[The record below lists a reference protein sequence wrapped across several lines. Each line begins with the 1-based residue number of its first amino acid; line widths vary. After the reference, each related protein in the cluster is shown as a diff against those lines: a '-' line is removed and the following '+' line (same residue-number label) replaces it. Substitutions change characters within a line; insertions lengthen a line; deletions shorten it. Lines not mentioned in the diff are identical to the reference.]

1 MATYKVRNILKA
13 VADVRKHTPATARLC
28 LVGSSDLL
36 ADAARMLSA
45 GADDAADG
53 GVSRAL
59 DVLGRGDFPIRPEAL
74 SRWSVVVFLEDA
86 QAAVRPELGPTI
98 AFCRAARLP
107 AVVAAVRDTAAV
119 SFDRHA
125 WIALA
130 GLSSKEFVAH
140 TRGTPAAKSA
150 LARRI
155 AALAGQGGF
164 ALAAALPAL
173 RAAVIEHTIQATAR
187 QNALVGAV
195 IILPG
200 ADMPVMTMNQL
211 KMVLR
216 IGAAYG
222 YRADLQRTVE
232 MLGVIASG
240 LGMRA
245 LARRAVEYVPGL
257 GWAMKASFGYVGTE
271 AIGRSAVAYFENGA
285 PLTAS
290 RFPRLSSQLGK
301 FEKIAKGLTR

>member
-1 MATYKVRNILKA
+1 MASYNVRKILKA
-13 VADVRKHTPATARLC
+13 VAEVRKHTPATARVC
-28 LVGSSDLL
+28 LVGPAGLL
-36 ADAARMLSA
+36 ADAARMLSS
-45 GADDAADG
+45 GAEDAAAG
-53 GVSRAL
+53 GVSQAL
-59 DVLGRGDFPIRPEAL
+59 DVLGQGDFPTRPEAL

-86 QAAVRPELGPTI
+86 QAPVRPELGPTV

-107 AVVAAVRDTAAV
+107 AIVAVVRDTAAV
-119 SFDRHA
+119 TVDRHA

-130 GLSSKEFVAH
+130 GLSGKELVLHA
-140 TRGTPAAKSA
+140 RGTPAAKSA

-155 AALAGQGGF
+155 AQVVGHNGF
-164 ALAAALPAL
+164 VLAAALPAL
-173 RAAVIEHTIQATAR
+173 RPAVIDQTIDATAR

-222 YRADLQRTVE
+222 YRADLQRTIE

-301 FEKIAKGLTR
+301 FEKLAKGIAR

>member
-1 MATYKVRNILKA
+1 MASYDVRKILKA
-13 VADVRKHTPATARLC
+13 VADVRKHTPATARIC
-28 LVGSSDLL
+28 LVGPSDLL
-36 ADAARMLSA
+36 ADAARMLSV
-45 GADDAADG
+45 GADDAVG

-59 DVLGRGDFPIRPEAL
+59 DVLGRADVPTRPEAL
-74 SRWSVVVFLEDA
+74 SRWSTIVFLEDA
-86 QAAVRPELGPTI
+86 QAPVRPELGPTV
-98 AFCRAARLP
+98 AFCRAVHLP
-107 AVVAAVRDTAAV
+107 VIVAAVRDTEAV
-119 SFDRHA
+119 SVDRHA

-130 GLSSKEFVAH
+130 GLGGKEFVLH
-140 TRGTPAAKSA
+140 TRGTPAAKAA

-155 AALAGQGGF
+155 AQVAGPSGF
-164 ALAAALPAL
+164 TLAAALPAL
-173 RAAVIEHTIQATAR
+173 RTAVIGHTIEATAR

-200 ADMPVMTMNQL
+200 ADMPVMTLNQL

-232 MLGVIASG
+232 MLGVVLSG
-240 LGMRA
+240 FGMRA
-245 LARRAVEYVPGL
+245 LARQAVDYVPGL
-257 GWAMKASFGYVGTE
+257 GWAMKASFGYAGTE

-301 FEKIAKGLTR
+301 FEKLAKGIAR

>member
-1 MATYKVRNILKA
+1 
-13 VADVRKHTPATARLC
+13 
-28 LVGSSDLL
+28 
-36 ADAARMLSA
+36 
-45 GADDAADG
+45 
-53 GVSRAL
+53 
-59 DVLGRGDFPIRPEAL
+59 
-74 SRWSVVVFLEDA
+74 
-86 QAAVRPELGPTI
+86 
-98 AFCRAARLP
+98 
-107 AVVAAVRDTAAV
+107 
-119 SFDRHA
+119 
-125 WIALA
+125 
-130 GLSSKEFVAH
+130 
-140 TRGTPAAKSA
+140 
-150 LARRI
+150 
-155 AALAGQGGF
+155 
-164 ALAAALPAL
+164 
-173 RAAVIEHTIQATAR
+173 VIDHTIQATAR

-222 YRADLQRTVE
+222 YRSDLQRTVE

-301 FEKIAKGLTR
+301 FENIAKGLTR

>member
-1 MATYKVRNILKA
+1 MASYDVRKILKA
-13 VADVRKHTPATARLC
+13 VADVRKHTPATARIC
-28 LVGSSDLL
+28 LVGPSDLL
-36 ADAARMLSA
+36 ADAARMLSV
-45 GADDAADG
+45 GADDAVG

-59 DVLGRGDFPIRPEAL
+59 DVLGRADVPTRPEAL
-74 SRWSVVVFLEDA
+74 SRWSTIVFLEDA
-86 QAAVRPELGPTI
+86 QAPVRPELGPTV
-98 AFCRAARLP
+98 AFCRAVHLP
-107 AVVAAVRDTAAV
+107 VIVAAVRDTEAV
-119 SFDRHA
+119 SVDRHA

-130 GLSSKEFVAH
+130 GLGGKEFVLH
-140 TRGTPAAKSA
+140 TRGTPVAKAA

-155 AALAGQGGF
+155 AQVAGPSGF
-164 ALAAALPAL
+164 SLAAALPAL
-173 RAAVIEHTIQATAR
+173 RAAVIGHTIEATAR

-200 ADMPVMTMNQL
+200 ADMPVMTLNQL

-232 MLGVIASG
+232 MLGVVLSG
-240 LGMRA
+240 FGMRA
-245 LARRAVEYVPGL
+245 LARQAVDYVPGL
-257 GWAMKASFGYVGTE
+257 GWAMKASFGYAGTE

-301 FEKIAKGLTR
+301 FEKLAKGIAR